1 MLCESPELLAE
12 ASYFDHAAITPL
24 REEAH
29 TAMCELAGD
38 MGNPSS
44 VHSVGRRARCH
55 VEEARESIAELL
67 GARPSEVIFVAS
79 GTEAD
84 NLALKGMALAR
95 AEQGYRRLLLS
106 AVEHHSVTDAATW
119 LASYRHDVFG
129 VDLDVLP
136 VDQAGRVELSVVRE
150 RLHQSDIPL
159 LMTVMAANN
168 EVGTVQPVA
177 ELADAAAA
185 AGVPFHVD
193 AVQAVTHM
201 QLDFSHPGITTMSV
215 ASQKFGGPTGIGVLL
230 ARRDAPLV
238 PLFHGG
244 GQERGLRA
252 GTQNVLGIVGMAAA
266 LQAAVARQADETA
279 RLVALRHKLITG
291 LHKVCDDVIING
303 PEKATEGADSPVLP
317 GIVSASFPGC
327 EGDALLM
334 LLDGKGI
341 SVSLGA
347 ACTAGVAHASEVL
360 LAMGVPEPQARGTL
374 RLSMGHTTTPQH
386 VDDLLQALPEAVERA
401 RLAGLA

>member
-1 MLCESPELLAE
+1 MLCESPESLAE

-24 REEAH
+24 REEAL
-29 TAMCELAGD
+29 TAMCELASD

-67 GARPSEVIFVAS
+67 GARPSEVVFVGS

-95 AEQGYRRLLLS
+95 AGQGRRRLLLS
-106 AVEHHSVTDAATW
+106 AVEHHSVSDAATW
-119 LASYRHDVFG
+119 LATYHDNAFG
-129 VDLDVLP
+129 VELDVLP
-136 VDQAGRVELSVVRE
+136 VDTTGRVDVDVVHE
-150 RLHQSDIPL
+150 RLHQEDTPL

-168 EVGTVQPVA
+168 EVGTVQPIA
-177 ELADAAAA
+177 ELAAAA
-185 AGVPFHVD
+185 AETGVPFHVD

-201 QLDFSHPGITTMSV
+201 QIDFTHPGITTMSV
-215 ASQKFGGPTGIGVLL
+215 AAQKFGGPTGIGVLL
-230 ARRDAPLV
+230 ARREAPLV

-266 LQAAVARQADETA
+266 LKVAVARREEETA
-279 RLVALRHKLITG
+279 HLVALREQLITG
-291 LHKVCDDVIING
+291 LHSVCDDVIING
-303 PEKATEGADSPVLP
+303 PENATAEPDSPVLP

-374 RLSMGHTTTPQH
+374 RLSMGHTTTSDH
-386 VDDLLQALPEAVERA
+386 VDELLRALPEAVERA

>member
-1 MLCESPELLAE
+1 MLCESPELLAA

-24 REEAH
+24 REEAL
-29 TAMCELAGD
+29 TAMRELAGD
-38 MGNPSS
+38 TGNPSS

-67 GARPSEVIFVAS
+67 GARPSEVIFVGS

-95 AEQGYRRLLLS
+95 AGQGYHRLLLS
-106 AVEHHSVTDAATW
+106 AVEHHSVTDAASW
-119 LASYRHDVFG
+119 LARFRHDVFG

-136 VDQAGRVELSVVRE
+136 VDQTGRVELDVVRE
-150 RLHQSDIPL
+150 RLHQADTPL

-177 ELADAAAA
+177 ALADAAAA

-238 PLFHGG
+238 PLLHGG

-266 LQAAVARQADETA
+266 LETAVACQADETA
-279 RLVALRHKLITG
+279 RLVALRDRK
-291 LHKVCDDVIING
+291 
-303 PEKATEGADSPVLP
+303 
-317 GIVSASFPGC
+317 
-327 EGDALLM
+327 
-334 LLDGKGI
+334 
-341 SVSLGA
+341 SV
-347 ACTAGVAHASEVL
+347 V
-360 LAMGVPEPQARGTL
+360 
-374 RLSMGHTTTPQH
+374 
-386 VDDLLQALPEAVERA
+386 
-401 RLAGLA
+401 